1 MRKIIN
7 YLFPPML
14 IDEIVL
20 PTGVVCRHYKN
31 KFRNTT
37 IIKVYTNDKSQ

>member
-7 YLFPPML
+7 YLFPPVL

-20 PTGVVCRHYKN
+20 PTGIVCRHYKN
-31 KFRNTT
+31 RFTHSIT
-37 IIKVYTNDKSQ
+37 VKVSKHDRS